1 MGLAMETLDGI
12 GRWAEKKELVVSG
25 LCPDGSKFKDFNDMK
40 KKLRSKKDQM
50 VASMLES
57 LIAYSLSRESEF
69 TDETYVEEVV
79 KVARDNGYQF
89 KPILKAFIKHEKFT
103 YK

>member
-1 MGLAMETLDGI
+1 
-12 GRWAEKKELVVSG
+12 
-25 LCPDGSKFKDFNDMK
+25 
-40 KKLRSKKDQM
+40 M

-69 TDETYVEEVV
+69 TDETYVEDMV